1 MPGFWVYS
9 HIDDVDDV
17 DGGGGDDD
25 DGGFVGGGGGGGGGI
40 DVTRPASATSTFKS
54 ALEGPCLVCLV
65 DNSQL
70 PLDEVYIP
78 ISGHQRNIVLAIC
91 LMDNRL
97 QWQKVARARN
107 CSFFHQKS

>member
-91 LMDNRL
+91 LMEVVDIRGGFFSG
-97 QWQKVARARN
+97 AR
-107 CSFFHQKS
+107 Q